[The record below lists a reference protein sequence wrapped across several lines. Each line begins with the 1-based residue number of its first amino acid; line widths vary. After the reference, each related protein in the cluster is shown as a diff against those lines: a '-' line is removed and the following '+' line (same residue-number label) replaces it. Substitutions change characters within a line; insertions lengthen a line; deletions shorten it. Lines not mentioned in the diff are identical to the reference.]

1 MAHYQEFMTRNR
13 IANLIYCALLAASV
27 SACSSMKS
35 VDRKIVYRFSDEVE
49 TVLLSYLNSA
59 ENRNKSWMVYFQ
71 AGEHTKINLMEIHA
85 ERTPPPSLY
94 AIAKKSNHRLALAG
108 KRLPIVF
115 SSDLMFSSDWNTE
128 GPDGMV
134 TSAYLF
140 GGGFYVTFDG
150 GFRSGRIV
158 TTGFDL

>member
-1 MAHYQEFMTRNR
+1 MIRNR
-13 IANLIYCALLAASV
+13 TASMIYWVLLAATV

-71 AGEHTKINLMEIHA
+71 AGEHTKINLMEIHSGK
-85 ERTPPPSLY
+85 TPPPSLY
-94 AIAKKSNHRLALAG
+94 AIAKKSTHELALAG

-115 SSDLMFSSDWNTE
+115 RSDLMFSSDWNIE
-128 GPDGMV
+128 GPDGTV

-158 TTGFDL
+158 STGFDL